1 MKTTSIQRIAI
12 GLLVF
17 VFTTGSASAA
27 VNVTV
32 YARAVDNGNNIGG
45 YYTDGNTITAD
56 GNHVSVGTSSNGTYW
71 TGVYV
76 IQLPDLQGETF
87 TNARFSVGI
96 YTKNGST
103 GNADII
109 GLRISNSNAVSAADF
124 NNAGTTLFSDFL
136 VDGTHGNGSTVS
148 RENDT
153 TFNNWLSTN
162 YVVGNYAVI
171 GIRLQTPP
179 TGNQVRWLINDSDAD
194 APRIVFNPIPEPAT
208 YALIFG
214 GLAFGFVML
223 RRRFKA

>member
-1 MKTTSIQRIAI
+1 MKTESNKHTIRVILA
-12 GLLVF
+12 F
-17 VFTTGSASAA
+17 VFTAVSASAA
-27 VNVTV
+27 INIPVF
-32 YARAVDNGNNIGG
+32 ARAVDNNNNIGG
-45 YYTDGNTITAD
+45 YFTDGNTITAND
-56 GNHVSVGTSSNGTYW
+56 SYVTVGTSSTGTYW

-76 IQLPDLQGETF
+76 FRLPDLQGETF
-87 TNARFSVGI
+87 TNARFSARVFDLE
-96 YTKNGST
+96 GSP

-124 NNAGTTLFSDFL
+124 NNAGTTLFSDFF
-136 VDGTHGNGSTVS
+136 VDGTHSDETTVS

-153 TFNNWLSTN
+153 TFNNWLSAN

-171 GIRLQTPP
+171 GIRLQTPS
-179 TGNQVRWLINDSDAD
+179 TGDKVRWLLEDSDTG
-194 APRIVFNPIPEPAT
+194 APSIVFNPVPEPAT